1 MRSYDNL
8 HVLVALCVSDRGV
21 GMLGV
26 ERRNRS
32 ERRRAVVREPDPS
45 GSAFDVWV
53 LASVQCV
60 GFVLSAVVAYII
72 YDASLGGDTAR
83 QTQVSVV
90 ETHISTAEIKPEIVT
105 PPKHEF
111 RIAKRW
117 SVSPDKSNRL
127 DLSDQP
133 RERVLKRLV
142 ERQIDDIAGDVIP
155 VAFEPFAEPEKP
167 VAAPLTGRPL
177 SRFFSALASLEAG
190 VRTKPV
196 TIVHLGD
203 SHIASDSLTRGIRRR
218 LQARFG
224 DAGRGMMVPA
234 GAYKYA
240 VADGVTF
247 KRVGHWSARNSFRQK
262 GGPYALSGVR
272 LVTSS
277 RGAKLLLTAHNDPFD
292 WGEVTVVTGP
302 KQGIV
307 RLTAGSETVEFNARA
322 ADLGSKV
329 VRINAK
335 AGKLTVTA
343 GGRGATTV
351 LNWSIGRDTP
361 GIRYVNFGLAG
372 ATADVTKRWSRQLV
386 ANDIAHLKPDLI
398 VWGYGTNEG
407 FNDRLDLKSYSKT
420 VTSFVA
426 YLREQAPD
434 ADFLFIGPADSARL
448 PRYARHLRR
457 SASCRQ
463 LSPAEAAGYGKLV
476 SRRSGAL
483 QRWHAPPKLAAVR
496 NFLEGLAA
504 EQKAGYWDWSAAM
517 GGDCAIN
524 RWASQKL
531 AAGDRVHLTNRG
543 YDRSASLFVDHLVNS
558 FSQSRLLAATQ
569 Q

>member
-1 MRSYDNL
+1 M
-8 HVLVALCVSDRGV
+8 
-21 GMLGV
+21 
-26 ERRNRS
+26 
-32 ERRRAVVREPDPS
+32 
-45 GSAFDVWV
+45 FDICV
-53 LASVQCV
+53 LAGVQCV

-72 YDASLGGDTAR
+72 YDASMGSETTR

-90 ETHISTAEIKPEIVT
+90 ERPISTAEIKPEIVT

-127 DLSDQP
+127 DLTFRPLDRP
-133 RERVLKRLV
+133 MDE
-142 ERQIDDIAGDVIP
+142 IAGDVIP
-155 VAFEPFAEPEKP
+155 VAFEPMAEPDKP
-167 VAAPLTGRPL
+167 VAAPVTTGRPL

-190 VRTKPV
+190 VRTEPV

-247 KRVGHWSARNSFRQK
+247 KRVGHWSAHNSFRK
-262 GGPYALSGVR
+262 KAGPYALSGVR

-277 RGAKLLLTAHNDPFD
+277 RGAKLLLTAQNDPFD

-307 RLTAGSETVEFNARA
+307 RLSAGSETVEFNARA
-322 ADLGSKV
+322 AKLGSKV

-343 GGRGATTV
+343 GGSGRTSV

-361 GIRYVNFGLAG
+361 GVRYINFGLAG
-372 ATADVTKRWSRQLV
+372 ATAMVTKRWSRELV

-407 FNDRLDLKSYSKT
+407 FNDGLDLKSYGKT
-420 VTSFVA
+420 VKSFVA

-434 ADFLFIGPADSARL
+434 ADLLFVGPADSARL
-448 PRYARHLRR
+448 PRYAKHLRR
-457 SASCRQ
+457 SASCRH
-463 LSPAEAAGYGKLV
+463 LSPAEANGYGKLV
-476 SRRSGAL
+476 SRRSGVL
-483 QRWHAPPKLAAVR
+483 RRWHAPPKLAAVR
-496 NFLEGLAA
+496 GFLKDLAA
-504 EQKAGYWDWSAAM
+504 EQKAGYWDWAAAM
-517 GGDCAIN
+517 GGDCAID

-543 YDRSASLFVDHLVNS
+543 YDRSASLFVDHLINS

>member
-1 MRSYDNL
+1 M
-8 HVLVALCVSDRGV
+8 SDRGV

-26 ERRNRS
+26 ERHNRN
-32 ERRRAVVREPDPS
+32 ERNSAAGRETGSS
-45 GSAFDVWV
+45 GSMFDICI
-53 LASVQCV
+53 LAGVQCV

-72 YDASLGGDTAR
+72 YDASMGSETTR

-90 ETHISTAEIKPEIVT
+90 ERPMSTAEIKPEIVT

-127 DLSDQP
+127 DLTFRPLDRP
-133 RERVLKRLV
+133 MDE
-142 ERQIDDIAGDVIP
+142 IAGDAIP
-155 VAFEPFAEPEKP
+155 VAFEPMAEPDKP
-167 VAAPLTGRPL
+167 AAAPVTGRPL